1 VDKITVNVLVLNI
14 KKYLFFALLPTAIL
28 VILALSSLKDIEQGY
43 ARFRFG
49 RDITLYLRKS
59 TDLLTYLGSAYTT
72 TSDKKFLNQFNEHLK
87 EREKY
92 FNEEI
97 IINKMLTQKELK
109 EFRKGLDISND
120 LAKDVENAA
129 FEKMDNKAFF
139 GDKYL
144 DYKNKIYENINNFR
158 TLINDSSE
166 NIIKNE
172 AKLLNIYLYCLAGI
186 VLTLVYLIK
195 QENPTTTK
203 SKPIKKKPIKKRK
216 Q

>member
-1 VDKITVNVLVLNI
+1 MNAVIIKI
-14 KKYLFFALLPTAIL
+14 KSYLWFVLLPVA
-28 VILALSSLKDIEQGY
+28 VITLLSISSLKDIEQGY

-59 TDLLTYLGSAYTT
+59 TDLLTYLGVAYTT

-97 IINKMLTQKELK
+97 LTSKILTQDELK

-144 DYKNKIYENINNFR
+144 EYKKKIYENMNNFR

-166 NIIKNE
+166 KIIKE
-172 AKLLNIYLYCLAGI
+172 EILYLNIYLYSLCFIILGM
-186 VLTLVYLIK
+186 VYLIK
-195 QENPTTTK
+195 QENKPVTK
-203 SKPIKKKPIKKRK
+203 IKPKVKRK
-216 Q
+216 K

>member
-1 VDKITVNVLVLNI
+1 MNSVIIKI
-14 KKYLFFALLPTAIL
+14 KSYLWFVLLPVA
-28 VILALSSLKDIEQGY
+28 VITLLSISSLKDIEQGY
-43 ARFRFG
+43 TRFKFG

-59 TDLLTYLGSAYTT
+59 TDLLTYLGAAYTT
-72 TSDKKFLNQFNEHLK
+72 TSDKKFLIQFNEHLK

-97 IINKMLTQKELK
+97 FISKILTQEELK

-144 DYKNKIYENINNFR
+144 EYKKKIYDNINNFR

-166 NIIKNE
+166 TIIKE
-172 AKLLNIYLYCLAGI
+172 ELKLLNIYLY
-186 VLTLVYLIK
+186 VLCFIILGMVFLIK
-195 QENPTTTK
+195 QENKSVTK
-203 SKPIKKKPIKKRK
+203 TKRK
-216 Q
+216 VKRKK